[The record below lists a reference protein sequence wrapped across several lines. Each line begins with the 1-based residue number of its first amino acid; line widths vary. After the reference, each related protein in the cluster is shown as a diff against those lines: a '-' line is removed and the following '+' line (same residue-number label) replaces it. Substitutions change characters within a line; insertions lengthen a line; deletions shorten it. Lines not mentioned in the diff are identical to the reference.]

1 MAHEGAGPRGGLS
14 RALPL
19 LTATARE
26 RAEKLPPGAPY
37 LDLIEGELASTGP
50 AQDMMTG
57 KSVPRVYERYWRPA
71 LGRMAKG
78 LTGPSMA
85 EEVRV
90 ARLLLGLSV
99 GNSVLDLACGTGGFS
114 RAFASTV
121 GDAGLVIGVDASPTM
136 LRRAAAELEKRG
148 PDNVALLRADA
159 GALPFEDSSFDAACC
174 FAALHLFAEPMRG
187 LDELTRV
194 LTPGGRI
201 ALMTS
206 VRRQLAPGPFAG
218 MAERLSGMRL
228 FRQDEIVGA
237 LQDRGFEDVHQRLS
251 GMVQFVGGRLRRSTP
266 SA

>member
-1 MAHEGAGPRGGLS
+1 
-14 RALPL
+14 
-19 LTATARE
+19 
-26 RAEKLPPGAPY
+26 
-37 LDLIEGELASTGP
+37 
-50 AQDMMTG
+50 
-57 KSVPRVYERYWRPA
+57 
-71 LGRMAKG
+71 
-78 LTGPSMA
+78 
-85 EEVRV
+85 
-90 ARLLLGLSV
+90 
-99 GNSVLDLACGTGGFS
+99 
-114 RAFASTV
+114 
-121 GDAGLVIGVDASPTM
+121 M

-237 LQDRGFEDVHQRLS
+237 LQDRGVEDVHQRLS